1 MEEKSRSTT
10 LNGIYFGLATGAG
23 LIVLSL
29 ILFLTDLYMNRWL
42 SAIGYLMLIAGMV
55 YGTLEYRKNYLNG
68 FMSYGKAFSVLF
80 KIGMFA
86 GLVAAIYMF
95 VFAQFI
101 HPGFV
106 QEILEKS
113 REQMLSQNPNMTEE
127 QLEMGLSWAA
137 KFTSPVM
144 MMVMGFLTYL
154 LISAVIGLIAAIFLK
169 KEDTSLN
176 TTM

>member
-1 MEEKSRSTT
+1 MEEKTRTT
-10 LNGIYFGLATGAG
+10 TVNGIYFGLATGAG
-23 LIVLSL
+23 LVVLSL
-29 ILFLTDLYMNRWL
+29 ILFLTDLLMNRWL
-42 SAIGYLMLIAGMV
+42 SSVGYLILIAGMV
-55 YGTLEYRKNYLNG
+55 YGTLEYRKNYLSG

-86 GLVAAIYMF
+86 GLVSAIYMF
-95 VFAQFI
+95 VFAEFI

-113 REQMLSQNPNMTEE
+113 REEMLSKNPNLTEE

-137 KFTSPVM
+137 KFTSPVAM
-144 MMVMGFLTYL
+144 MIIGFLMNL
-154 LISAVIGLIAAIFLK
+154 LASAVIGLIAATFLK

-176 TTM
+176 TTT